1 MGIINLSEPRFPHLS
16 KDLMPE
22 LCVETRGRTGCPEF
36 KCSHRLTLRDL
47 NSLQP
52 LTSLPSDS
60 SLTLP
65 PTTPPIPPATLTSLS
80 FTEHSRYVPT
90 SGPWHWLFTL
100 AEILCPGFHMA
111 PCHTPSKTF
120 LKCHLQGGFELT
132 ILLKSY
138 EHPHLQFSL
147 SNFHASFLLHS
158 MSLAD
163 THFIN
168 LFTFHV

>member
-65 PTTPPIPPATLTSLS
+65 PTNPPPHTSS
-80 FTEHSRYVPT
+80 HTD
-90 SGPWHWLFTL
+90 LF
-100 AEILCPGFHMA
+100 AIH
-111 PCHTPSKTF
+111 
-120 LKCHLQGGFELT
+120 
-132 ILLKSY
+132 
-138 EHPHLQFSL
+138 
-147 SNFHASFLLHS
+147 
-158 MSLAD
+158 
-163 THFIN
+163 
-168 LFTFHV
+168 